1 MTDPAAKRLSAF
13 RKEMDKRSI
22 DLYLVFSSDFHGSEY
37 TGDYFKT
44 REYLTGFTGSAGTVV
59 ILQEEA
65 YLWTDGRYFIQA
77 KKQLAGSGIQ
87 LQPMGEEGVPSVED
101 FVKEHLKQG
110 GCIGFDGRT
119 VSAKTGETYQK
130 IAEEKGGRLFVE
142 EDLAEKIWQDRPNL
156 SKEPFFLLEEK
167 YSGLVVKVKLSRLRE
182 QLKENG
188 ADVHI
193 LTSLCDIAWLLNIR
207 GRDIPHVPVVL
218 SYLVVTMREC
228 IWFLQEDV
236 IKEEQKC
243 YLEKHGIQTRSY
255 EEIYCFAASLQGDAV
270 LYDRRS
276 VNYRIVQALPE
287 KIRKVIKP
295 NPTELMKAV
304 KNSTEIANTKLA
316 HIRDGVAF
324 TKFMCW
330 LKTGIRTETITELS
344 AEAYL
349 LEKRRE
355 QEHFLDVSFDTIC
368 AYGEHAAMMHYA
380 ATEETNV
387 PLEPQGFLLVDS
399 GGHYLEGTTDLTR
412 TMALGPVTE
421 EMRRHFTAVVR
432 ANLNLASV
440 KFLYGCR
447 GANLDVLAREPL
459 WSLGLDYK
467 CGTGH
472 GVGHLLN
479 VHEGPNAFRC
489 KLQPELL
496 DNAVLEEGMITTDEP
511 GVYIEGAYGIRIE
524 NELLCKKAEK
534 NAYGQFMCFETIT
547 FAPVDLDAIDAEA
560 MSKKERDLLN
570 AYHKKVRDT
579 LSPYLTK
586 EERDWLKK
594 YTRAI

>member
-44 REYLTGFTGSAGTVV
+44 REYLTGFTGSAGTAV

-142 EDLAEKIWQDRPNL
+142 EDLAEKIWKDRPNL
-156 SKEPFFLLEEK
+156 SEEPFFLLEEK
-167 YSGLVVKVKLSRLRE
+167 YSGLDVKVKLSQLRE

-243 YLEKHGIQTRSY
+243 YLEKHGIQTRPY

-324 TKFMCW
+324 TKFM
-330 LKTGIRTETITELS
+330 
-344 AEAYL
+344 Y
-349 LEKRRE
+349 
-355 QEHFLDVSFDTIC
+355 
-368 AYGEHAAMMHYA
+368 
-380 ATEETNV
+380 
-387 PLEPQGFLLVDS
+387 
-399 GGHYLEGTTDLTR
+399 
-412 TMALGPVTE
+412 
-421 EMRRHFTAVVR
+421 
-432 ANLNLASV
+432 
-440 KFLYGCR
+440 
-447 GANLDVLAREPL
+447 
-459 WSLGLDYK
+459 
-467 CGTGH
+467 
-472 GVGHLLN
+472 
-479 VHEGPNAFRC
+479 
-489 KLQPELL
+489 
-496 DNAVLEEGMITTDEP
+496 
-511 GVYIEGAYGIRIE
+511 
-524 NELLCKKAEK
+524 
-534 NAYGQFMCFETIT
+534 
-547 FAPVDLDAIDAEA
+547 
-560 MSKKERDLLN
+560 
-570 AYHKKVRDT
+570 
-579 LSPYLTK
+579 
-586 EERDWLKK
+586 
-594 YTRAI
+594 